1 MTHRE
6 NYLSIVRRT
15 GYEYMP
21 VYFRMCPSLNE
32 KFNAYLKVHPMEIP
46 SPYGFVDGLPG
57 KIADREAFLKYYGD
71 NPPKPGSVIDRWGVA
86 REPGSAAA
94 YHMKRLRHPM
104 ENFDSVEQIMAY
116 PLPDYTGADD
126 SLQREQVEQFHKA
139 NLVAIGSM
147 ACTIWETSWYM
158 RGMENLM
165 CDMLTQPEIAE
176 ALLDR
181 VTEIACIQARSFA
194 ATGVDVIHVGDDIG
208 TQRAIMMSEQMYG
221 EWLKPRLRRVIDSA
235 KAIKPDVI
243 ILYHSCGYVTELVPQ
258 LIEAGIDV
266 LDPVQ
271 PECMDFAEIHDKFGD
286 VLSFRGTIG
295 TQTVM
300 PFGTPDDVRR
310 EVFKNL
316 DIAGK
321 HGGLLVCPTHMLE
334 PEVPPENVAA
344 YIQACIDYTK

>member
-1 MTHRE
+1 
-6 NYLSIVRRT
+6 
-15 GYEYMP
+15 
-21 VYFRMCPSLNE
+21 
-32 KFNAYLKVHPMEIP
+32 
-46 SPYGFVDGLPG
+46 
-57 KIADREAFLKYYGD
+57 
-71 NPPKPGSVIDRWGVA
+71 
-86 REPGSAAA
+86 
-94 YHMKRLRHPM
+94 MKRLRPM

-116 PLPDYTGADD
+116 PLPDYTADD

-271 PECMDFAEIHDKFGD
+271 PECMDFAEIHDIRRRSG
-286 VLSFRGTIG
+286 LPRHYRP
-295 TQTVM
+295 QTVM
-300 PFGTPDDVRR
+300 PFGTDDVRR
-310 EVFKNL
+310 EVQNL